1 MALVGVLIVAWFIYI
16 IPSIIAFGR
25 KHPNRWLI
33 LVVNVVFGAT
43 GLGWLGSL
51 VWACS
56 ALHLDPTA
64 SNGAASSDDLFA
76 EDAAPA
82 QSDSSTANDQNART
96 TQTDPIERLTQLQA
110 LRDSGALDDNE
121 FMALKRKL
129 LG

>member
-1 MALVGVLIVAWFIYI
+1 M
-16 IPSIIAFGR
+16 IAY
-25 KHPNRWLI
+25 
-33 LVVNVVFGAT
+33 AE
-43 GLGWLGSL
+43 
-51 VWACS
+51 
-56 ALHLDPTA
+56 
-64 SNGAASSDDLFA
+64 SSGDLFA

-110 LRDSGALDDNE
+110 LRDSGALDDKE